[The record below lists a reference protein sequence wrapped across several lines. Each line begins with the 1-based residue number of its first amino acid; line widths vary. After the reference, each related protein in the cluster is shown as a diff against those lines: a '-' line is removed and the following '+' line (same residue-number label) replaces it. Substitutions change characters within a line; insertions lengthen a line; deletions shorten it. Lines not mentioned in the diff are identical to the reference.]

1 MSSARIPA
9 CVRVRLKPNS
19 VARVREWAK
28 YIQEHKAEAL
38 QTLRAEGVSIETVFL
53 ESTAE
58 GDFLVYYMR
67 ATSLDQAKLVAA
79 QSMAAIDQ
87 YHKAFKRE
95 SWAEVVKL
103 ELLLDLE
110 QDAA

>member
-1 MSSARIPA
+1 MSSAQVPA
-9 CVRVRLKPNS
+9 CARVRLKPNS
-19 VARVREWAK
+19 ISRVREWANH
-28 YIQEHKAEAL
+28 IQQHKAEAL

-53 ESTAE
+53 ESTTE

-67 ATSLDQAKLVAA
+67 AMSLAQAKLVAV

-87 YHKAFKRE
+87 YHKVFKRD